1 MNCALSTRSTSA
13 LRAPTRPARSGRKT
27 VAPRALSDVNVV
39 IGGGKEEEEED
50 SQSRFSLSL
59 PLLLEEGLR
68 RRRQALSASAIR
80 PDCLSRPRRVERG
93 EELVGLMLLSARTRG
108 LGDAS
113 FFELKEREKAEKLDP
128 LFFPRRSSSFV

>member
-13 LRAPTRPARSGRKT
+13 LRAPTRTARSGRKT